1 MKYGVVCSRTKD
13 VPLVANRWG
22 LQEIYCP
29 RLVARRRSR
38 RTNINTT
45 TDCAQLSRGG
55 ARRRCE
61 ERLCL
66 ERRRGGGAT
75 PQLCTK
81 QESVHTILTSLCIV
95 FNILALVVL
104 HIHRCQ
110 ICDTPWQERRLW
122 RQTGGR
128 WRWRTR
134 DCSSLGSRREVQR
147 CRADKRVRRCTD
159 RKLRRGKFAE
169 KKGAWLACIQK

>member
-1 MKYGVVCSRTKD
+1 MPELLNMKYGSCVSRTKD

-81 QESVHTILTSLCIV
+81 QESVHTVLTSMCIV
-95 FNILALVVL
+95 FNI
-104 HIHRCQ
+104 Q
-110 ICDTPWQERRLW
+110 RRSIQGLLKAP
-122 RQTGGR
+122 
-128 WRWRTR
+128 TR
-134 DCSSLGSRREVQR
+134 HN
-147 CRADKRVRRCTD
+147 
-159 RKLRRGKFAE
+159 
-169 KKGAWLACIQK
+169 

>member
-1 MKYGVVCSRTKD
+1 MPELLNMKYGVVCSRTKD

-81 QESVHTILTSLCIV
+81 QESVHTILTSSLCIV
-95 FNILALVVL
+95 FNI
-104 HIHRCQ
+104 Q
-110 ICDTPWQERRLW
+110 RRL
-122 RQTGGR
+122 
-128 WRWRTR
+128 
-134 DCSSLGSRREVQR
+134 
-147 CRADKRVRRCTD
+147 
-159 RKLRRGKFAE
+159 
-169 KKGAWLACIQK
+169 